1 MKKYSAEAKE
11 LLSQAEL
18 FEIKAGSSGRSTPEG
33 PTCRYACVSC
43 VGCTQCLTCT
53 SKVFSIGDDDPVM
66 QQNE

>member
-11 LLSQAEL
+11 LLTTVEL
-18 FEIKAGSSGRSTPEG
+18 YEIKAGTSGRSAPEE
-33 PTCRYACVSC
+33 PTCKIACVSC

-66 QQNE
+66 